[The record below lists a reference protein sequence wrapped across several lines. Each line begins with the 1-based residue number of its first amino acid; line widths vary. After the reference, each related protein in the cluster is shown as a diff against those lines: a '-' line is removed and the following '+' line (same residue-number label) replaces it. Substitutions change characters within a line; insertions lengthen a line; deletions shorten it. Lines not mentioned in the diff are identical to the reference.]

1 MRRTFEST
9 SAPLALCGC
18 LVLAIGCM
26 PSAGDPG
33 TGGSN
38 GAAGTTGSAGTS
50 GNAGTSGTAGSS
62 GNAGTTGSAGSGTGT
77 SGTTGSAGS
86 TATAGTTGSG
96 GSSAGTTGSG
106 GRGGSSAG
114 RGGTTGSAGTTGTA
128 GTGAGGTGTGNCT
141 FTQSSM
147 ISPMIGTV
155 GIVTWSTTLAGA
167 TSAKIDFGLT
177 TSYGMTAPVSTI
189 AASNRTLLLGMKT
202 QRMYN
207 YRITAMAGSMS
218 CESPNYTIM
227 TGSLQTGLM
236 KPTLNPA
243 TATGLSGGFLI
254 TALYQGTPTTAFI
267 LDADGDYVW
276 AFGGIGGQLTGAR
289 MSYDGKYMWINNAN
303 VPSSQGAMV
312 RRVSMD
318 GMTNENYSS
327 MFTGMNHQMAILPD
341 ETVAYYAYGSNGCD
355 DVKEFK
361 PSGAAP
367 GGTGKTVVNSRSALR
382 INDGMCHLNNI
393 QYSPEDDSLVFSNLQ
408 SSQVAK
414 VKRSDG
420 STTWIMNG
428 SSATITG
435 INWSGGNHGI
445 HLLGLNRL
453 LIFNNNNGGQPAGSI
468 AKEYMFS
475 GTTGMQI
482 WSYTAANPAQP
493 NMVMG
498 DLQRMANGNT
508 VVCYSTR
515 GVIDEVNA
523 QGMLLQRMTAAG
535 TGNFG
540 YIEKRATLYGPPPR

>member
-1 MRRTFEST
+1 MRRT

-18 LVLAIGCM
+18 LVLAIGCA

-38 GAAGTTGSAGTS
+38 GGAGTTGAAGTTG
-50 GNAGTSGTAGSS
+50 NAGTTGAAGTTGT
-62 GNAGTTGSAGSGTGT
+62 AGTTGSAGSGI
-77 SGTTGSAGS
+77 SGTTGTAGS
-86 TATAGTTGSG
+86 IAGTTGTAGSSG
-96 GSSAGTTGSG
+96 GSVGSG

-114 RGGTTGSAGTTGTA
+114 RGGTTGNAGTTGTA
-128 GTGAGGTGTGNCT
+128 GSGAGGTGSGNCT

-177 TSYGMTAPVSTI
+177 TSYGMSAPVSTV
-189 AASNRTLLLGMKT
+189 AASNNRTLLLGMKT

-207 YRITAMAGSMS
+207 YRITAMGGGAS

-227 TGSLQTGLM
+227 TGNLPTGLM
-236 KPTLNPA
+236 KPNVSPA

-254 TALYQGTPTTAFI
+254 TAQYQGNPVTAFI

-276 AFGGIGGQLTGAR
+276 AFGGIGSQLTGAR
-289 MSYDGKYMWINNAN
+289 MSYDGRYMWINNAN
-303 VPSSQGAMV
+303 VPNGTAMV

-327 MFTGMNHQMAILPD
+327 QFTGMNHQMAILPD

-367 GGTGKTVVNSRSALR
+367 GGTGKTVINSKTALR
-382 INDGMCHLNNI
+382 INDSMCHLNNI
-393 QYSPEDDSLVFSNLQ
+393 QYSMEDDSLVFSNLQ
-408 SSQVAK
+408 SSQIAK

-420 STTWIMNG
+420 STTWILNG

-435 INWSGGNHGI
+435 ISWSGGNHGI

-453 LIFNNNNGGQPAGSI
+453 LIFNNNNGGSGGSI
-468 AKEYMFS
+468 AKEYMWS
-475 GTTGMQI
+475 GTSGSQV
-482 WSYTAANPAQP
+482 WSYTASPAQP

-498 DLQRMANGNT
+498 DLQRMPNGNT
-508 VVCYSTR
+508 VVAYSTR

-523 QGMLLQRMTAAG
+523 QGMLLQRMTSAG
-535 TGNFG
+535 AGATFG